1 MSWLG
6 RQEDVRTVYAEAH
19 IAALTSLG
27 GEGLP
32 MSLVEAAAMGRPIV
46 ATAVPGNRVIAQ
58 AGVNALLVPPD
69 DPAALAEALAVLAGD
84 PELRQRFAAAGR
96 HLAEGSLSAEAV
108 AASTRTIFR
117 DVLATLGYREA
128 VP

>member
-1 MSWLG
+1 
-6 RQEDVRTVYAEAH
+6 
-19 IAALTSLG
+19 
-27 GEGLP
+27 

-69 DPAALAEALAVLAGD
+69 DPAALRATLAELAGD
-84 PELRQRFAAAGR
+84 PERRQRFGEAGR

-108 AASTRTIFR
+108 SDATRAVYR
-117 DVLATLGYREA
+117 DVLATLGRGDA
-128 VP
+128 AP